1 MQLALYQRFYCRVAR
16 GWARAVK
23 VVDLEHQ
30 LGLMVPTVHL
40 SNLEHTVSMGNNMA
54 NMVKRPLMLVD
65 LMPLVP
71 AGHMVL
77 PQDLDKV
84 ALDRA
89 ASVKPALDRQDLE
102 LAVLVS
108 DQAALV
114 KQDLGQAALD
124 LDKADLDQVV
134 LDLDRLALANL
145 DLELAV
151 LDLDRLAL
159 VKPDLARQALELAVL
174 VSDQAASA
182 KPELDRLALA
192 NLDLELAT
200 LDLDKQDLDR
210 ALLLAQA

>member
-77 PQDLDKV
+77 PQDLDKM

-134 LDLDRLALANL
+134 LDLDRLAL
-145 DLELAV
+145 
-151 LDLDRLAL
+151 
-159 VKPDLARQALELAVL
+159 VKPDLVRQALELAVL

-182 KPELDRLALA
+182 KPELRRLALA

-200 LDLDKQDLDR
+200 LDLDKQALDR
-210 ALLLAQA
+210 ALLLAKA

>member
-77 PQDLDKV
+77 PQDLDKM

-124 LDKADLDQVV
+124 LDKADLDQV
-134 LDLDRLALANL
+134 
-145 DLELAV
+145 V

>member
-23 VVDLEHQ
+23 VVDFEHQ

-84 ALDRA
+84 ALDR
-89 ASVKPALDRQDLE
+89 QDLE

-124 LDKADLDQVV
+124 LDKADLDQV
-134 LDLDRLALANL
+134 
-145 DLELAV
+145 V

>member
-134 LDLDRLALANL
+134 LDLDRLAL
-145 DLELAV
+145 
-151 LDLDRLAL
+151 
-159 VKPDLARQALELAVL
+159 VKPDLARQALELAAL

-200 LDLDKQDLDR
+200 LDLDKQALDR